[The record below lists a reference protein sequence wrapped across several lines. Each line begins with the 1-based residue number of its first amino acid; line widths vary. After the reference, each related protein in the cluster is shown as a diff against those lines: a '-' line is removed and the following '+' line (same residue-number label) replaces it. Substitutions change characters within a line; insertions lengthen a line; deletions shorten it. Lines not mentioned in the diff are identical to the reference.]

1 MHDERS
7 PADAEAEA
15 DATVLDLLTETAR
28 LWSLAELGRAVG
40 DNLTATDAV
49 ARLHAAGLAHRLGDF
64 VFSSRA
70 AERAT
75 QLRR

>member
-1 MHDERS
+1 MHNEPS
-7 PADAEAEA
+7 PAEAEA
-15 DATVLDLLTETAR
+15 DADATVLEFLTETPR
-28 LWSLAELGRAVG
+28 LWSLPELGRAVG